1 MGKDVRGIERRKCAC
16 GEREDFM
23 RSDGATCGYCGC
35 LTTRH
40 SKKDARYFS
49 YSVSGTSA
57 AGTSESASPEKWKD
71 GRPRVVPE
79 VVGSNPRSLSEE
91 SSLETDFI
99 PEPCAETSKYGRK
112 RTRVET
118 DNYVSWE
125 KIVL

>member
-16 GEREDFM
+16 GECEDFM

-40 SKKDARYFS
+40 SKKDARYFQS
-49 YSVSGTSA
+49 L
-57 AGTSESASPEKWKD
+57 SPEKWKD